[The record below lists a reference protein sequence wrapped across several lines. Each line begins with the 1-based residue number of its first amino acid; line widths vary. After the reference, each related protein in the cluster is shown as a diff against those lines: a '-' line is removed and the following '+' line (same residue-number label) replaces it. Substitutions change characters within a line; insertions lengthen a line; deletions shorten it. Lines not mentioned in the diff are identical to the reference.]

1 MTITFEIS
9 SATSL
14 VGQRDQHVTIQNL
27 QCSTTEMGLVKHLT
41 EVVTKE
47 VKEYINKEGKNENDC

>member
-9 SATSL
+9 DVTTL
-14 VGQRDQHVTIQNL
+14 VGKREQNVNVQNL
-27 QCSTTEMGLVKHLT
+27 QCSTNEMGLAKHLT

-47 VKEYINKEGKNENDC
+47 VNEYINKMDEEDSK

>member
-9 SATSL
+9 GVTSL
-14 VGQRDQHVTIQNL
+14 VGKREQNVTIQNL
-27 QCSTTEMGLVKHLT
+27 QCSTNEMGLAKHLT

-47 VKEYINKEGKNENDC
+47 VNEYINKSGKEESK